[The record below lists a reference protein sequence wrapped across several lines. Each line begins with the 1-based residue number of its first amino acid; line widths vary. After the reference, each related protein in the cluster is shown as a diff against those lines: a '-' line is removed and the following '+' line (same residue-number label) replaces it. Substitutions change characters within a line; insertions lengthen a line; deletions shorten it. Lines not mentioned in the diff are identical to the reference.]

1 MRRRGQRD
9 MYLDLDSKPGMRALR
24 NRYEAGI
31 TAVRAGAD
39 PYQTLWLVLH
49 PTPDVEKASR
59 GELPRGYTLRS
70 DEEVRAMR
78 NAEARRYAEPK
89 NKKWA
94 A

>member
-1 MRRRGQRD
+1 
-9 MYLDLDSKPGMRALR
+9 MYLDLDSKPGLRALQK
-24 NRYEAGI
+24 RYEDGI
-31 TAVRAGAD
+31 KAVRAGAD

-59 GELPRGYTLRS
+59 GQLPRGYRLRS
-70 DEEVRAMR
+70 DEEVREMK
-78 NAEARRYAEPK
+78 NAELRRYAEPK